1 MTRAMPS
8 PFRRRAG
15 ARRRGSWLAGLALA
29 GLALADPASLCF
41 AGAALA
47 GDAGFRIKANEMA
60 PAGPPGEVRRVVQPF
75 GGWTLICD
83 EDLKARRKVCNVS
96 QVLVDG
102 AGRPAFNWSLAATR
116 GGAPVIIMRAP
127 SGGLA
132 ARHVG
137 IAFRA
142 GETATEY
149 DLPSCDAETC
159 LGLLPVSPT
168 LQKRLREGG
177 TAEISLMHE
186 GRLRTLDAPMKDLA
200 TALAAVK

>member
-1 MTRAMPS
+1 MTRAMSSWP
-8 PFRRRAG
+8 RRRVG
-15 ARRRGSWLAGLALA
+15 SRVMGSWLAGLALA
-29 GLALADPASLCF
+29 APASLWLT
-41 AGAALA
+41 GAALA
-47 GDAGFRIKANEMA
+47 GDAGFRIKPNEMA

-83 EDLKARRKVCNVS
+83 EDLRARRKVCNVS

-102 AGRPAFNWSLAATR
+102 AGEPAFNWSLAATR

-137 IAFRA
+137 IAFRP
-142 GETATEY
+142 GETPAEY
-149 DLPSCDAETC
+149 DLPSCDTQTC
-159 LGLLPVSPT
+159 LGFLSVSPA

-177 TAEISLMHE
+177 MAQISLMHE